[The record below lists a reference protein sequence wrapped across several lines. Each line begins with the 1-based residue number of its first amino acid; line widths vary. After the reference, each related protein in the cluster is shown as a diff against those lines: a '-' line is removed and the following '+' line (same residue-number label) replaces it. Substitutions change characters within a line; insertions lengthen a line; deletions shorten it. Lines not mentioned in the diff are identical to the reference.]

1 MNAPN
6 DPAWCNGVSL
16 GMFGYFR
23 KPSGTA
29 RADVQSADLALPAE
43 TIVRSVEDPSL
54 PVRDERY
61 LALLQRQAVIAADAS
76 EAGIA
81 IGWITHDAAQI
92 ADQARTI
99 AAASEEVAITTAEI
113 ANRSA
118 GSAATAES
126 ARTGIAEC
134 ATEIGKAGERMGA
147 IEGHAERIA
156 GCLAA
161 FERSALR
168 IEEMAS
174 AIAAISAQTN
184 LLALNATIEAAR
196 AGEAGRGFAVVAGE
210 VKALSGQT
218 AKATEEIRTRLAA
231 LSGEL
236 TAMKQAVG
244 QTREAVGTG
253 VTAMRSAN
261 HRVEEE
267 SAAIAHAAGE
277 MRALADVMNEQR
289 RATSEISSSV
299 EQIAT
304 GTQKARG
311 EIAQAISRLVN
322 LESASRTI
330 LTADGSVDGAAVALA
345 RLPADLGAWK
355 RKLAAILVGLDEA
368 DARSVGFPSQDAVA
382 LSVPLRNALTAAER
396 HAGIVVSGVQGHNW
410 DLATPAYRS
419 FEAALTRIA
428 EIARSEAA

>member
-1 MNAPN
+1 ME
-6 DPAWCNGVSL
+6 PAAVL
-16 GMFGYFR
+16 V
-23 KPSGTA
+23 PSGP
-29 RADVQSADLALPAE
+29 DLVL
-43 TIVRSVEDPSL
+43 I
-54 PVRDERY
+54 
-61 LALLQRQAVIAADAS
+61 QRQAAIAADAS
-76 EAGIA
+76 EATIS

-92 ADQARTI
+92 ADKARTI
-99 AAASEEVAITTAEI
+99 AAASEEVAITTAMI
-113 ANRSA
+113 ANRSE

-134 ATEIGKAGERMGA
+134 AVEIGRAGERMSA

-156 GCLAA
+156 GCLSA
-161 FERSALR
+161 FERSAAQ

-174 AIAAISAQTN
+174 AIAAISSQTN

-236 TAMKQAVG
+236 SAMKQAVG
-244 QTREAVGTG
+244 QTREAVGVG

-277 MRALADVMNEQR
+277 MRALVVVMEEQR
-289 RATSEISSSV
+289 RATGEISASV

-311 EIAQAISRLVN
+311 EIADAITRLVN
-322 LESASRTI
+322 LESMSRAVMT
-330 LTADGSVDGAAVALA
+330 VDGEDRAAIGLA

-355 RKLAAILVGLDEA
+355 RHIAAILVGLNEPDGQA
-368 DARSVGFPSQDAVA
+368 AGFPGEDIAGLA
-382 LSVPLRNALTAAER
+382 APLRDAFAAAKHNAGLVVTGVR
-396 HAGIVVSGVQGHNW
+396 AGNW
-410 DLATPAYRS
+410 DIATPAYRR
-419 FEAALTRIA
+419 FETDLA
-428 EIARSEAA
+428 EITRLAAA